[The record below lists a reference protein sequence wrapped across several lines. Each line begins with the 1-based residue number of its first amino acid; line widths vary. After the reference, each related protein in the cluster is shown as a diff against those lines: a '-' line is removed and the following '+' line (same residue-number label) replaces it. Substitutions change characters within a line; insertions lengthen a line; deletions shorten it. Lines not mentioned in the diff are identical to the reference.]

1 MVWLLR
7 KCMQCGMYTLDL
19 EECPYCGG
27 EVRVPHPAKFS
38 PQDKYAKYRRAL
50 KVEVMERVEHNE
62 GDVCQ
67 GDPQD

>member
-7 KCMQCGMYTLDL
+7 KCMQCGKYTLDL
-19 EECPYCGG
+19 EKCPYCGG

-38 PQDKYAKYRRAL
+38 PQDKYAKYRRAM

-62 GDVCQ
+62 GDVRQ
-67 GDPQD
+67 GNPQD

>member
-19 EECPYCGG
+19 EKCPYCGG

-38 PQDKYAKYRRAL
+38 PQDKYAKYRRAM
-50 KVEVMERVEHNE
+50 KVEVMERMEHNE
-62 GDVCQ
+62 GDVRQ
-67 GDPQD
+67 GNPQD